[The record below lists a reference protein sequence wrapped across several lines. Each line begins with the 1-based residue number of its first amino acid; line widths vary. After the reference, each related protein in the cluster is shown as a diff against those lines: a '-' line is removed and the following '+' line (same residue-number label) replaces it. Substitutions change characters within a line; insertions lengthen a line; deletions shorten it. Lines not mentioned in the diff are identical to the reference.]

1 MSTDKFQQEAQS
13 TLDIPYQL
21 KLTRSTIGLI
31 ADNGNLQ
38 IMWEKDLLTG
48 EIQFYMKEDEK
59 IYIGKGLS
67 CREAFAK
74 KQEYYN

>member
-31 ADNGNLQ
+31 ANKGTLQ

-48 EIQFYMKEDEK
+48 EIQFYMK
-59 IYIGKGLS
+59 
-67 CREAFAK
+67 
-74 KQEYYN
+74 

>member
-1 MSTDKFQQEAQS
+1 MLTDKFQQDAQL

-31 ADNGNLQ
+31 ADNGTLQ

-48 EIQFYMKEDEK
+48 EIQFYMKEDDK
-59 IYIGKGLS
+59 VYIGKGLS
-67 CREAFAK
+67 CHEAFAK
-74 KQEYYN
+74 KQEIL